1 MKLLQHITKAVIRTL
16 IGVSLV
22 INFLAPVAILGSC
35 SSWSM
40 RTPPIGIL
48 TANDL
53 LMIPFS
59 LIISFSGIPFLL
71 TVLLEAFI
79 LSKRENISYLK
90 SCLLTG
96 FANVIYLVMM
106 GLSTVFGSESFFP
119 INLVWATIFAVLFI
133 KFYQRTGYLK
143 NINKGVFNFLVYL
156 FFIGLGFAKF
166 FLTAS
171 LNVST
176 SIPNA
181 YAATAGIIA
190 IGFIMGFV
198 IKGFAVDK
206 FMKVKSPYFANTI
219 MSMHVASY
227 PIVAGIFYL
236 IKTLNVDE
244 F

>member
-1 MKLLQHITKAVIRTL
+1 MKLLPRITKLVIRIL
-16 IGVSLV
+16 IGFSLV
-22 INFLAPVAILGSC
+22 INFLAPVMILGSC
-35 SSWSM
+35 SSGM
-40 RTPPIGIL
+40 RVPIGIL

-53 LMIPFS
+53 LMIPWS
-59 LIISFSGIPFLL
+59 LISYFDGIPFLL
-71 TVLLEAFI
+71 TVLIEAFI
-79 LSKRENISYLK
+79 LSKREKIYYLK
-90 SCLLTG
+90 SCLFTG
-96 FANVIYLVMM
+96 FANVVYLVMM
-106 GLSTVFGSESFFP
+106 GLSMVFGSESIFP
-119 INLVWATIFAVLFI
+119 INLVWATLFAVLFLQ
-133 KFYQRTGYLK
+133 FYQRTGYLK

-198 IKGFAVDK
+198 MKGFAVYSC
-206 FMKVKSPYFANTI
+206 MKVKSPYFANTI

-227 PIVAGIFYL
+227 PIVAATFYL
-236 IKTLNVDE
+236 MKTLNLD
-244 F
+244 

>member
-1 MKLLQHITKAVIRTL
+1 MKLLQHITKSVIRIL
-16 IGVSLV
+16 IGFSLV
-22 INFLAPVAILGSC
+22 INFLAPVMILTSC
-35 SSWSM
+35 SSGM
-40 RTPPIGIL
+40 RVPIGIL
-48 TANDL
+48 TAQEL
-53 LMIPFS
+53 LMIPWS
-59 LIISFSGIPFLL
+59 LISYFYGIPFLL
-71 TVLLEAFI
+71 TVLIEAFI
-79 LSKRENISYLK
+79 LFQREKIYYFK

-96 FANVIYLVMM
+96 FANVIYLVMI

-171 LNVST
+171 LNIST

-198 IKGFAVDK
+198 MKGFAVYK

-227 PIVAGIFYL
+227 PIVAASFYL
-236 IKTLNVDE
+236 IKTLNVD
-244 F
+244 